1 MQLVRA
7 ITSAGANYEEAR
19 RSESRNDFI
28 HKVAI
33 ASKEL
38 AESLYWLRILM
49 QLYPSANTSLM
60 IETESLLK
68 ILVASGRTA
77 RRAG

>member
-1 MQLVRA
+1 MQLVRS

-19 RSESRNDFI
+19 RAESRNDFI
-28 HKVAI
+28 HKIAV

-38 AESLYWLRILM
+38 AESLYWLRILT
-49 QLYPSANTSLM
+49 QLYPTANTSIM
-60 IETESLLK
+60 TETELLLK

-77 RRAG
+77 RRAL